1 MASRR
6 GVALRIAAVAYI
18 VVVYAVLYRLYPS
31 AFRLTAPLPL
41 VAAAALLLTAA
52 EVVRGVRL
60 ALLYRSVGGST
71 TLRGGVEA
79 RFAGNIVALLTP
91 SVAGG
96 EVVRGLVLHG
106 AVESRAAPA
115 IGVAA
120 VDGGLDLIG
129 NYTLALLAAALHSAP
144 AAPLPE
150 LLAAAPFAAWVAGLL
165 LVTSGWFA
173 RIASRIAARL
183 EGRRLLGRISSW
195 VAELEKLHIPPR
207 VALTALAA
215 TFAAW
220 GLQVAS
226 YWLLSGCAPTY
237 SAGCV
242 AELLLM
248 GVIPTPGGVGPG
260 EALLAPLC
268 PGIASWRIV
277 YIAASTLPGVPVFL
291 AGLR

>member
-6 GVALRIAAVAYI
+6 GAALRVAAIVYIA
-18 VVVYAVLYRLYPS
+18 VVYLVLYRLYPG
-31 AFRLTAPLPL
+31 AFRLAAPPL
-41 VAAAALLLTAA
+41 AAAAAALLLTAS
-52 EVVRGVRL
+52 EVLRGVRL
-60 ALLYRSVGGST
+60 AILYRSIGGKAT
-71 TLRGGVEA
+71 VRGGIEA

-106 AVESRAAPA
+106 SIEAEAASA

-129 NYTLALLAAALHSAP
+129 NYLVALLALTVHSAP

-150 LLAAAPFAAWVAGLL
+150 ILAAAPFAAWVAGIL
-165 LVTSGWFA
+165 LVTSGW
-173 RIASRIAARL
+173 AARL
-183 EGRRLLGRISSW
+183 AARLAERLRGRRLLGRLADWI
-195 VAELEKLHIPPR
+195 AELEKLHIPPY
-207 VALTALAA
+207 VALTALGV
-215 TFAAW
+215 TLAAW
-220 GLQVAS
+220 GLQVTS
-226 YWLLSGCAPTY
+226 YWLLSGCAPAY

-248 GVIPTPGGVGPG
+248 GVIPTPGGIGPG
-260 EALLAPLC
+260 EALLAPKC
-268 PGIASWRIV
+268 PGIASWRLV
-277 YIAASTLPGVPVFL
+277 YLAASTLPGIPVFL